1 MHGVVKNA
9 YRLWRTGCTHL
20 NQILLGW
27 WVGRQIYDEDRIIG
41 AVPRFTVTAPGW
53 MRYPLKIDGQ
63 RLWKQWDLGGMNYFK
78 IARSG
83 PHNWSER
90 FNPASRFYQA
100 WLGVYIVRDSDP
112 SATLRSAQDAC
123 YGFEQGDEPDP
134 ERLTL
139 AAVGDQL
146 YWLDKSGHPNPAM
159 APRGQIAIER
169 TEQRGHPAWLLA
181 GSFDTFSDIH
191 GTPTAYRL
199 YDASYGIPAEKTWRH
214 LVEPFHP
221 LVMHGFYIA
230 WRWEANC
237 GGGIQSRPG
246 CTVCIYAAGVEFDR
260 QDGVHANTFPLVKD
274 DLLRMAQGITW
285 REL

>member
-1 MHGVVKNA
+1 MWSFR
-9 YRLWRTGCTHL
+9 RLVSRFTHLTRTGCTHL
-20 NQILLGW
+20 NQLLLGW
-27 WVGRQIYDEDRIIG
+27 WVGRQIYDEERIIG
-41 AVPRFTVTAPGW
+41 AVPCFTVTVPGW

-63 RLWKQWDLGGMNYFK
+63 RLWKQWHLRGMNYFK

-83 PHNWSER
+83 RHNWSER
-90 FNPASRFYQA
+90 FNPASKLYQA
-100 WLGVYIVRDSDP
+100 WLGVYVVRDSENVI
-112 SATLRSAQDAC
+112 R

-146 YWLDKSGHPNPAM
+146 YWLDKSGHPSPAM
-159 APRGQIAIER
+159 TPRGQITVER
-169 TEQRGHPAWLLA
+169 TEQQGHAAWFLT

-199 YDASYGIPAEKTWRH
+199 YDASYGIPDERTWRH

-221 LVMHGFYIA
+221 LVLHGFYIA
-230 WRWEANC
+230 WRWEEHH
-237 GGGIQSRPG
+237 
-246 CTVCIYAAGVEFDR
+246 CTVCIYGAGVEFDR
-260 QDGVHANTFPLVKD
+260 KDGVHVNTYPLIKD
-274 DLLRMAQGITW
+274 ELLRMARGITW